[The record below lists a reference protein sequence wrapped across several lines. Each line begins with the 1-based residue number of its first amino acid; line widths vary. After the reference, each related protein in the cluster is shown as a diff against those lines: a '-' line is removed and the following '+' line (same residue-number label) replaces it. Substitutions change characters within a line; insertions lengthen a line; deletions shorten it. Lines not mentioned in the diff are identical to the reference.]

1 LKSFKMSSV
10 TGFPLVGQP
19 LGQLADGRGWQVGQQ
34 LREIQLRVYIMLAAS
49 AGEAG

>member
-1 LKSFKMSSV
+1 MSIV

-19 LGQLADGRGWQVGQQ
+19 LGQLAHGQGWQVGQQ
-34 LREIQLRVYIMLAAS
+34 LSEIQLRVYFVPAAS